1 MQRQACARTPSRAA
15 RALLLCL
22 LALFF
27 AAAFVPQAHAAQE
40 YAELSGKYESS
51 TDASYA
57 SYKAGA
63 YGAYQLSA
71 GNAKAYAQG
80 LQDKTGKYRT
90 WGNALMAA
98 YALDGSSCGYYF
110 DAVWRYVA
118 GGASATTGSAASD
131 STSNAKRI
139 AKVEKKM
146 KKLGYATLSNGN
158 YIAKPSASK
167 ALQFQYDFCISTFY
181 DSAVKYWEAAED
193 DFDADNY
200 SVALQNVIFSTAI
213 QHGASGSKKVFVQAC
228 ERNGGFSEI
237 AAEDLLITA
246 IYDER
251 SRTTTTAPY
260 SSSIKI
266 TASALSATYLA
277 YAKTYG
283 LLGSYLVYFSKNSAS
298 VQVGVYLRLHV
309 NEKAD
314 ALEMLASSGACTHS
328 KTTGGKVT
336 SYYALTDKNH
346 KERVSARKC
355 ASCGATLKAAHTR
368 TVKNVFKRSGKSYKD
383 VSGRSYTPHAAG
395 SYKVTASMLNVR
407 SQASTAGTVKTQLAK
422 GRVVAVSKATMGS
435 DGFWWGKVKVD
446 STTGWVQMQYLNML
460 GTGCTHSYS
469 GGKCS
474 YCGVSKAQATRMQ
487 RIKKAV
493 SSTGSCTCTFT
504 AAGKS
509 YKNAYVVGK
518 QAVKRYKK
526 GATVTIVKVVKNVY
540 NDYWGKTAAGTWVKL
555 SKLK

>member
-1 MQRQACARTPSRAA
+1 MHSQAVARATSCALPVLLACLA
-15 RALLLCL
+15 ALLLA
-22 LALFF
+22 LAL
-27 AAAFVPQAHAAQE
+27 VPQAHASQP
-40 YAELSGKYESS
+40 YAELSGKYESN
-51 TDASYA
+51 TDAAYA

-80 LQDKTGKYRT
+80 LQGKSGKYRT
-90 WGNALMAA
+90 WGNALIVA
-98 YALDGSSCGYYF
+98 YVLDGSSCGYYF

-131 STSNAKRI
+131 STSNATRI

-181 DSAVKYWEAAED
+181 EPAVALWEAAEA
-193 DFDADNY
+193 DFDASAY

-213 QHGASGSKKVFVQAC
+213 QHGTSGSKKVFAQAC
-228 ERNGGFSEI
+228 ERNGGFAEI

-246 IYDER
+246 LYDER
-251 SRTTTTAPY
+251 SRTTTTAPS

-277 YAKTYG
+277 YANAYG

-298 VQVGVYLRLHV
+298 VQVGVYVRLHV

-314 ALEMLASSGACTHS
+314 ALALLASSGACTHS

-346 KERVSARKC
+346 KEKVSAKKC
-355 ASCGATLKAAHTR
+355 ALCGATLKAAYSR
-368 TVKNVFKRSGKSYKD
+368 TVANVFKRSGKSYKD
-383 VSGRSYTPHAAG
+383 ASGRSYTPHAAG
-395 SYKVTASMLNVR
+395 WYKVTASALNVR
-407 SQASTAGTVKTQLAK
+407 SKASTSGSIKTRLAK
-422 GRVVAVSKATMGS
+422 GRAVKVRKAKMGS
-435 DGFWWGKVKVD
+435 DGFWWGKVKVGGK
-446 STTGWVQMQYLNML
+446 TGWVQMQYLRML
-460 GTGCTHSYS
+460 GTGCAHSFS
-469 GGKCS
+469 GGKCTW
-474 YCGVSKAQATRMQ
+474 CGVSKKAATRMQ

-493 SSTGSCTCTFT
+493 SGKGKRTCTFT
-504 AAGKS
+504 AAAKS
-509 YKNAYVVGK
+509 YKNAYAVGK
-518 QAVKRYKK
+518 QTVKSYKK
-526 GATVTIVKVVKNVY
+526 GAKVTIVKVVRNVY
-540 NDYWGKTAAGTWVKL
+540 NDYWGKTAGGTWVKL

>member
-1 MQRQACARTPSRAA
+1 MNPQAVVRTMPRAFPA
-15 RALLLCL
+15 LLACLAALLL
-22 LALFF
+22 AF
-27 AAAFVPQAHAAQE
+27 AFVPQAHASQE
-40 YAELSGKYESS
+40 YAELSGKYESN

-63 YGAYQLSA
+63 YGAYQLSTS
-71 GNAKAYAQG
+71 NAKAYAQG
-80 LQDKTGKYRT
+80 LQGKSGKYKT

-131 STSNAKRI
+131 STSNATRI

-146 KKLGYATLSNGN
+146 AKLGYATLSNGN
-158 YIAKPSASK
+158 YIAKPSAAK

-181 DSAVKYWEAAED
+181 EPAVALWEAAEA
-193 DFDADNY
+193 DFDASAY

-213 QHGASGSKKVFVQAC
+213 QHGPSGSKKVFVQAC
-228 ERNGGFSEI
+228 ERNGGFEEI

-251 SRTTTTAPY
+251 SRTTTTAPS

-283 LLGSYLVYFSKNSAS
+283 LIGSYLVYFSKNSAS
-298 VQVGVYLRLHV
+298 VQVGVYVRLHV

-314 ALEMLASSGACTHS
+314 ALELLASSGACTHS

-346 KERVSARKC
+346 KEKVSAKKC
-355 ASCGATLKAAHTR
+355 ASCGATLKAAHSR
-368 TVKNVFKRSGKSYKD
+368 TVANVFKRSGKSYKD
-383 VSGRSYTPHAAG
+383 VSGRSYTPHKAG
-395 SYKVTASMLNVR
+395 WYKVTASTLNVR
-407 SQASTAGTVKTQLAK
+407 SKASTAGSIKAQLAK
-422 GRVVAVSKATMGS
+422 GKAVKVSKAKMGS
-435 DGFWWGKVKVD
+435 DGFWWGKVQAG
-446 STTGWVQMQYLNML
+446 STTGWVQMQYLSML
-460 GTGCTHSYS
+460 GTGCAHSFS
-469 GGKCS
+469 GGKCTW
-474 YCGVSKAQATRMQ
+474 CGVSKTVATRMA
-487 RIKKAV
+487 KVKSAV
-493 SSTGSCTCTFT
+493 SSKGKRTCTFT
-504 AAGKS
+504 AAAKS
-509 YKNAYVVGK
+509 YKNAYAVGK
-518 QAVKRYKK
+518 QAVKSYKK
-526 GATVTIVKVVKNVY
+526 GAKVTIVKVAKNVY
-540 NDYWGKTAAGTWVKL
+540 NDWWGKTADGTWVKL